1 MNVGY
6 LIRELYYQRRRTLT
20 AILGLSIGIALLII
34 LNALSMAYR
43 QAAHA
48 PLKEIGADITVQRAG
63 DVPKDL
69 AGAVFPCS
77 AVTISQGEVKKI
89 QGLPGIRGIGQAVL
103 LWVFDP
109 NRAWIV
115 LGIEQNNSVGPAIL
129 RSAVTEGKFIQE
141 GSSEALVEVGYARQF
156 GIKIGDI
163 ISVSGRKFTV
173 VGLADASRAAKTAVA
188 NVYVSLADA
197 QNLALSS
204 QQLQSVSPFKP
215 GDVNLLFI
223 KADQEKITPLAASLK
238 DILGK
243 KATVATPDSFLKLL
257 GSLFA
262 LSDKFTL
269 AASLIAIIVAVLI
282 AFKTMAGNIAERVRE
297 IGVLK
302 AVGWTNRNVVAQLLA
317 ESVTQCFL
325 AGILGIL
332 VALVVA
338 FGLSFMKVSIPIPW
352 DMAPTPHFLPGGGD
366 QIFKT
371 LRLPIHVPWT
381 LASFAFVLSVV
392 IGGLTG
398 ALLGRQIAKIKPSE
412 VLRHEVRQ
420 PSWPARNLAKSMA
433 TWRW

>member
-1 MNVGY
+1 MTAQRVFQQTAKEEKRLVMNVGY

-173 VGLADASRAAKTAVA
+173 VGLADASRAAKIAVA
-188 NVYVSLADA
+188 NVYMSLADA
-197 QNLALSS
+197 QTLALSS
-204 QQLQSVSPFKP
+204 TPLQSVSPFKP

-269 AASLIAIIVAVLI
+269 AASLIAIIVAILI
-282 AFKTMAGNIAERVRE
+282 AFKTMAGNIAERARE

-325 AGILGIL
+325 AGILGLL
-332 VALVVA
+332 VALAVA

-371 LRLPIHVPWT
+371 LRLPVHVPWT
-381 LASFAFVLSVV
+381 LASFAFVLSLV

-412 VLRHEVRQ
+412 VLRHE
-420 PSWPARNLAKSMA
+420 
-433 TWRW
+433 

>member
-1 MNVGY
+1 MMNVGY
-6 LIRELYYQRRRTLT
+6 LFRELYYQKRRTLT

-48 PLKEIGADITVQRAG
+48 PLKEIGADITVQRPG

-77 AVTISQGEVKKI
+77 AVTISRGEVEKI
-89 QGLPGIRGIGQAVL
+89 QGLPGIRGIGRAVL

-129 RSAVTEGKFIQE
+129 RSAVTEGRFFRE
-141 GSSEALVEVGYARQF
+141 GTSEALVEAAYARQF
-156 GIKIGDI
+156 GIKMGDA
-163 ISVSGRKFTV
+163 ISVADRRFTV
-173 VGLADASRAAKTAVA
+173 VGVVDASRAAKIAVA

-204 QQLQSVSPFKP
+204 KQVQSVSPFKE

-269 AASLIAIIVAVLI
+269 AASLIAIIVAILI
-282 AFKTMAGNIAERVRE
+282 AFKTMAGNIAERARE

-302 AVGWTNRNVVAQLLA
+302 AVGWTNRNVVAQLLM
-317 ESVTQCFL
+317 ESVVQCFL
-325 AGILGIL
+325 AGILGLLI
-332 VALVVA
+332 ALVVA
-338 FGLSFMKVSIPIPW
+338 FGLGFIKVNIPIPW
-352 DMAPTPHFLPGGGD
+352 DMAPVPHFLPGGGD

-381 LASFAFVLSVV
+381 LALFSFVLSVG
-392 IGGLTG
+392 IGGMTG

-412 VLRHEVRQ
+412 VLRHE
-420 PSWPARNLAKSMA
+420 
-433 TWRW
+433 